1 MKKLILLSLLFISCQ
16 ETSNDIVVD
25 PAVEDMY
32 LRYNK
37 AWSDGDFET
46 ITNEIYSIPFSLY
59 LQDST
64 VILSSS
70 EDIKSFLV
78 MTFNELESNNYGYS
92 IRNSWESYKIDDNL
106 VIVEQNFTRFLK
118 DSSIMGPKERTASYI
133 LRRSDGNFKISGM
146 VPHTT
151 IAE

>member
-78 MTFNELESNNYGYS
+78 MTFNQLESNNYGYS

>member
-133 LRRSDGNFKISGM
+133 LRRSDGNFQISGM
-146 VPHTT
+146 VPHTS

>member
-1 MKKLILLSLLFISCQ
+1 MKKLLFLPLLFIGCQ
-16 ETSNDIVVD
+16 EISNDIIVD

-46 ITNEIYSIPFSLY
+46 ITNDIYSTPFSLY

-64 VILSSS
+64 VILTSS
-70 EDIKSFLV
+70 EDIKNFLI

-106 VIVEQNFTRFLK
+106 VILEQNFTRFLK
-118 DSSIMGPKERTASYI
+118 DSTIMGPEERTASYI
-133 LRRSDGNFKISGM
+133 LRKSDGKFQISGM

>member
-1 MKKLILLSLLFISCQ
+1 MKKLILFSLLFISCQ

-78 MTFNELESNNYGYS
+78 MTFNQLESNNYGYS

>member
-1 MKKLILLSLLFISCQ
+1 MKKLILLSFIFISCQ
-16 ETSNDIVVD
+16 EISNDIIVD

-32 LRYNK
+32 VRYNK

-46 ITNEIYSIPFSLY
+46 ITNEIYSVPFSLY

-64 VILSSS
+64 VILNSS
-70 EDIKSFLV
+70 EDIKNFLIA
-78 MTFNELESNNYGYS
+78 TFNELDRNNYS
-92 IRNSWESYKIDDNL
+92 HSTRNSWESYKIDDNL

-118 DSSIMGPKERTASYI
+118 DSSIMGPNERTASYI
-133 LRRSDGNFKISGM
+133 LRRSNGNFQITGM
-146 VPHTT
+146 IPHTS

>member
-1 MKKLILLSLLFISCQ
+1 MKKLILLSFIFVSCQ
-16 ETSNDIVVD
+16 EVSNDIIVD

-32 LRYNK
+32 IRYNK

-46 ITNEIYSIPFSLY
+46 ITNEIYSVPFSLY

-64 VILSSS
+64 VILNSS
-70 EDIKSFLV
+70 EDIKNFLII
-78 MTFNELESNNYGYS
+78 TFNKLESNNYS
-92 IRNSWESYKIDDNL
+92 HSTRNSWESYKIDDNL

-118 DSSIMGPKERTASYI
+118 DSSIMGPNERTASYI
-133 LRRSDGNFKISGM
+133 LRRSNGNFQITGM
-146 VPHTT
+146 IPHTS

>member
-32 LRYNK
+32 IRYNK
-37 AWSDGDFET
+37 AWSDGDFES
-46 ITNEIYSIPFSLY
+46 ITNEIYSVPFSLY

-64 VILSSS
+64 VILNSS
-70 EDIKSFLV
+70 EDIKNFLI

-118 DSSIMGPKERTASYI
+118 DSTIMGSEERTA
-133 LRRSDGNFKISGM
+133 LL
-146 VPHTT
+146 
-151 IAE
+151 

>member
-1 MKKLILLSLLFISCQ
+1 MKRLIILSLLFISCQ

-133 LRRSDGNFKISGM
+133 LRRSDGNFKIIGM

>member
-25 PAVEDMY
+25 PGVEDMY

-78 MTFNELESNNYGYS
+78 MTFNQLESNNYGYS

-133 LRRSDGNFKISGM
+133 LRRSDGNFQISGM
-146 VPHTT
+146 VPHTS